1 MYRPAWNGSSLVGK
15 HRDLGRSPASYTN
28 DAPKARLPAGSSPV
42 EYDEHG
48 RSAGYTVNSPPS
60 LFNAVYD
67 LQSLRSAVTAHMD
80 EVTREEHAHAQEEQQ
95 LEREEDHQMGWR
107 QTVEEQH
114 AQWQQFNEKTLLPA
128 SPATPVMVASA
139 EDRYAEAYR
148 RSSAAQ
154 WMDGRAERRQ
164 QLCSAPHIQHGS
176 MQQQQQ
182 QQHPQFEQKQQFEQ
196 QYEQQPHYMR
206 GTEDSQRH
214 EHGKYNTG
222 HAIGHAQ
229 TSGMHFANPVANHNG
244 AAAQQ
249 HQHQHHH
256 RQQHQQQEI
265 DEAVFKEHYRRS
277 SAYEWMERS

>member
-1 MYRPAWNGSSLVGK
+1 
-15 HRDLGRSPASYTN
+15 
-28 DAPKARLPAGSSPV
+28 
-42 EYDEHG
+42 
-48 RSAGYTVNSPPS
+48 
-60 LFNAVYD
+60 
-67 LQSLRSAVTAHMD
+67 MD

-139 EDRYAEAYR
+139 EDRYKEAYR
-148 RSSAAQ
+148 RSSAVQ
-154 WMDGRAERRQ
+154 WMDGNAERRQ

-176 MQQQQQ
+176 MQQQQ
-182 QQHPQFEQKQQFEQ
+182 HPQFEQKQQFEQ
-196 QYEQQPHYMR
+196 QYEQRPHYMR

-222 HAIGHAQ
+222 HEIGHAQ
-229 TSGMHFANPVANHNG
+229 TSGMHFANPVANQNG

-249 HQHQHHH
+249 HHQH
-256 RQQHQQQEI
+256 QQHQQQEI